1 MSQYKPQSGCNCFHL
16 DEPDN
21 QPSTLRVIQALRGVC
36 SAIEQLAES
45 DNSMSLELG
54 TAADILSE
62 MLQDRV
68 VSGSAAITG
77 EDAS

>member
-1 MSQYKPQSGCNCFHL
+1 MSQYKPQPGCNCFHL

-21 QPSTLRVIQALRGVC
+21 EPSTLRVIQALRGVC

-54 TAADILSE
+54 TAADVLSE
-62 MLQDRV
+62 MIQGRV
-68 VSGSAAITG
+68 MSGPHAITG
-77 EDAS
+77 EDAT